1 MAEYTST
8 PLQTVQSNQNVLL
21 TETAVCGNRWIK
33 HREGAGLISL
43 SGVPCNIAKY
53 KVTAYANIAIPTG
66 GTVGPISLAISVNG
80 EALAS
85 TTATTTPAA
94 VAEFSNVA
102 MGAVVCVPCDCCV
115 QVAIKNINTQAIEV
129 QNANVIV
136 ERIA

>member
-1 MAEYTST
+1 MAEFTSI
-8 PLQTVQSNQNVLL
+8 PVQTVTSNQNVLL

-33 HREGAGLISL
+33 HRVGAGLISL

-66 GTVGPISLAISVNG
+66 GTVEPISLAISVNG

-85 TTATTTPAA
+85 TISTITPAA
-94 VAEFSNVA
+94 VAQFGNIA
-102 MGAVVCVPCDCCV
+102 TGAVISVPCDCCV
-115 QVAIKNINTQAIEV
+115 QVALKNINTQSIQV
-129 QNANVIV
+129 QNTNVIV